1 METKITKQTSKKL
14 KTRQKEIIDHLLKFR
29 HLQQP
34 QIQQLLNHKYK
45 ERVRTWLNDLVER
58 KYIFRIYEKQV
69 GGKPSE
75 YCLDIGSIPYL
86 KERKVDEALI
96 NKIYDEKTHSQEFRD
111 HCIFLTTIYLS
122 LYALTKKTHTILS
135 FYTKTDLCE
144 YKYLILPHPDCYFA
158 IKENSRKIK
167 RYFLDIFDDESFVYR
182 RFYQYQNYYKKNYWQ
197 KNAKRPFPEII
208 FVYPTESLKKKAYGF
223 IQKKLD
229 SNSPTYYLSMR
240 EIIQKNGVIRDVLKK
255 VEQD

>member
-1 METKITKQTSKKL
+1 MNKQPTQQTTKKL
-14 KTRQKEIIDHLLKFR
+14 KTRQKEIIDQLLKFR

-34 QIQQLLNHKYK
+34 QIQELLNHKHK
-45 ERVRTWLNDLVER
+45 ERVRIWLNDLVER
-58 KYIFRIYEKQV
+58 KCIFRIYEKQV

-86 KERKVDEALI
+86 REKEVDEALI

-111 HCIFLTTIYLS
+111 HCIFLATIYLS
-122 LYALTKKTHTILS
+122 LCTLTKKTHTSLS
-135 FYTKTDLCE
+135 FYTKTDLYG

-158 IKENSRKIK
+158 IKESPRRIK

-182 RFYQYQNYYKKNYWQ
+182 RFYQYQNYYKKKYWQ
-197 KNAKRPFPEII
+197 KNAKKPFPEII
-208 FVYPTESLKKKAYGF
+208 SIYSKESLKKKVYGF

-229 SNSPTYYLSMR
+229 TNSPKFYLSTW
-240 EIIQKNGVIRDVLKK
+240 EEIQKQGISRRVLTK
-255 VEQD
+255 VE